1 MVKFLAS
8 EDSSYITGQVIQVD
22 GGMNE
27 NTVEDVKKAGA
38 NIIVAGTYITDSDN
52 FSDKISILKNN

>member
-1 MVKFLAS
+1 
-8 EDSSYITGQVIQVD
+8 
-22 GGMNE
+22 MNE